1 MKVVETNK
9 SGIIGMAQRG
19 ELQIGEKV
27 FSAINNQAYEVEKV
41 MNHQGE
47 WIGVKEVKN
56 DG

>member
-1 MKVVETNK
+1 MVGKINVP
-9 SGIIGMAQRG
+9 SIFY
-19 ELQIGEKV
+19 QIGEKV